1 MNELREH
8 LYQDDSGATAVEYA
22 IMAAL
27 IAVVIVGAV
36 FGVGEAVIALFHEP
50 KLTDALTP

>member
-1 MNELREH
+1 MLVKDAR
-8 LYQDDSGATAVEYA
+8 LARDASGATAAEYA

-27 IAVVIVGAV
+27 IAVVIVAAV

-50 KLTDALTP
+50 ELTDALN